1 MGPSI
6 VIVLAQNA
14 ADAKRWT
21 AFLSENAGG
30 GSRVV
35 GANGKAEWDV
45 LVTDFG
51 RDSAATRDL
60 KDLLAEHGVITI
72 APAHWGEVCLGADF
86 TPRELGLVT
95 ALLGQIVRLRRQ
107 HRHAQR
113 LHDETRQLAETDP
126 LTGLA
131 NRRAWERELAAHW
144 AAAASDGDSFW
155 LAIVD
160 LDRFKAVNDQHGY
173 AAGDEVLKQV
183 AVALAGQLR
192 RGDMLARIGGDEF
205 GLLLPAIDASAVG
218 KVLDRL
224 RAAVLDRTTAAGPV
238 PITASIGYAPSGD
251 APMPDALF
259 QLAEQSLRQAKLS
272 EK

>member
-1 MGPSI
+1 MSSMGPSK
-6 VIVLAQNA
+6 VFVLAQNA

-21 AFLSENAGG
+21 SFLSENAAG
-30 GSRVV
+30 GSCVV
-35 GANGKAEWDV
+35 DAHGEVEWDV

-51 RDSAATRDL
+51 RDSAAIRDL

-86 TPRELGLVT
+86 TPRELCLVT
-95 ALLGQIVRLRRQ
+95 TLLGQIVRLRRQ
-107 HRHAQR
+107 HRHALR

-144 AAAASDGDSFW
+144 AAAASGGESFW

-160 LDRFKAVNDQHGY
+160 LDRFKAVNDQQGY
-173 AAGDEVLKQV
+173 AAGDEVLRQV
-183 AVALAGQLR
+183 AAALAGQLR
-192 RGDMLARIGGDEF
+192 RGDTLARIGGDEF

-224 RAAVLDRTTAAGPV
+224 RAAVRDHTAAAGPA
-238 PITASIGYAPSGD
+238 PITASIGSAASGEV
-251 APMPDALF
+251 PTPDALF
-259 QLAEQSLRQAKLS
+259 QLAEQSLRQAK
-272 EK
+272 K